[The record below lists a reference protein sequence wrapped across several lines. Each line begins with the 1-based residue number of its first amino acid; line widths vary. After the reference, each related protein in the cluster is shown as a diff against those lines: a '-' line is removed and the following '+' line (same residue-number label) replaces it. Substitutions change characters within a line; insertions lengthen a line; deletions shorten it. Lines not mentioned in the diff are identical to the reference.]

1 MATFH
6 QAIDVGPA
14 DGSRFQRLIALV
26 DPATTYAVIPT
37 TLLTTLGIA
46 PQWRETFQT
55 AGGGQEELPL
65 AEVLLRINDLQRT
78 TVCVFGKPDTQ
89 PVLGTHTLL
98 SFGLAVDAANQRL
111 VPANLQLGQ

>member
-6 QAIDVGPA
+6 QAVDVGPA

-26 DPATTYAVIPT
+26 DPAATYAVFPT

-65 AEVLLRINDLQRT
+65 AEILLKINEQQRT
-78 TVCVFGKPDTQ
+78 TVCVFGKPNTQ
-89 PVLGTHTLL
+89 PVLGAHTLL
-98 SFGLAVDAANQRL
+98 SFGLALDAANQRL
-111 VPANLQLGQ
+111 VAARLLLT